1 MRPPSHR
8 HTAGNT
14 ARHRQQGL
22 ATLAFTVALLA
33 LLTLVALQG
42 VRLALQER
50 RHGTAALQQA
60 QARWAAQAG
69 LAQARARLALEAR
82 TGVVQPRGRWRGTLP
97 DGSAYE
103 VRWEIHPSPV
113 PASIPLLTGQAI
125 PRQAALHA
133 RGWSA
138 DGSRSHGLHH
148 RLLIQPRASD
158 PAVLDVRPLPG
169 SWIDGPFERE
179 DMP

>member
-8 HTAGNT
+8 HSAGNT

-42 VRLALQER
+42 ARLALQER
-50 RHGTAALQQA
+50 RHGTAAFQQA
-60 QARWAAQAG
+60 QALWAAQAG
-69 LAQARARLALEAR
+69 LAQARARLELEAR
-82 TGVVQPRGRWRGTLP
+82 MGVVQPRGRWRGTLP

-103 VRWEIHPSPV
+103 VRWEIHPA
-113 PASIPLLTGQAI
+113 PASASTPLIGPAI
-125 PRQAALHA
+125 PRQVALRA
-133 RGWSA
+133 RGRSA

-148 RLLIQPRASD
+148 RLLIQPQASD
-158 PAVLDVRPLPG
+158 PTALHVRPLPG
-169 SWIDGPFERE
+169 GWIDGPFERE